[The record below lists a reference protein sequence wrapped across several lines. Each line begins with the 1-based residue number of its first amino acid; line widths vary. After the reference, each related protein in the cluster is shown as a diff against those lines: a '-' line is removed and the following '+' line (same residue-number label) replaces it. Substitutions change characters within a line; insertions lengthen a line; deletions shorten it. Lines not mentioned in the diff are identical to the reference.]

1 MKILLLNE
9 NPVVS
14 RLVSLSAKKMSY
26 DFEELNAYSENLGNY
41 DVIVVDSDT
50 PAPLKILKEK
60 CDRLIFLA
68 PRNQNVEDIDAQI
81 LQKPFLPTDFLNLLN
96 NKDAN
101 KHTSIDLPML
111 SNDENPYADIS
122 LDLDN
127 LNLDDLPDENSL
139 DINSEGMEDLSFDD
153 DAQDDNSNKTLET
166 QNLEHETIK
175 EQTQEDT
182 QIDLDLTLEDGES
195 EKEDLSQEHTAL
207 DTEPS
212 LDELDDKNDED
223 LEIKEDDKNEEIE
236 KQELLDDSK
245 TNTLEMQEELS
256 ESQDDNSNKTLET
269 QNLEHDNLEQETI
282 KEQTQEDTQTDLD
295 LTLEDGESEKEDLS
309 QEHTALDTEPSLDE
323 LDDKNDEDLEIKEDD
338 KNEEI
343 EKQELLDDSKTNTL
357 EMQEELSESQDD
369 NSNKTLET
377 QNLEHDNL
385 EQETIKEQT
394 QEDTQTDLDLTLE
407 DGESEKED
415 LSQEHTALDTEPSLD
430 ELDDKNDEDLED
442 NKELQANISD
452 FDDLPVVEEQEKEM
466 DFDDLPEDA
475 EFLGQAKDNEES
487 EEVLEEFAPV
497 VEEDVQDEMDDF
509 TSNLSTQDQ
518 IKEELAQLDELD
530 YGIDSDNSSKV
541 LEDFKDEPILDD
553 KELGTNEEEVV
564 VPNLNISDFDTL
576 KESDIQE
583 ALGEEILEKN
593 EEPIVSDVTKDDNS
607 EEIVNELSQSIAGA
621 ITSSIKDDTLKA
633 ALKGMNMNINI
644 NISFKED

>member
-153 DAQDDNSNKTLET
+153 DAQDDNSNKTLE
-166 QNLEHETIK
+166 
-175 EQTQEDT
+175 
-182 QIDLDLTLEDGES
+182 
-195 EKEDLSQEHTAL
+195 A
-207 DTEPS
+207 
-212 LDELDDKNDED
+212 
-223 LEIKEDDKNEEIE
+223 
-236 KQELLDDSK
+236 
-245 TNTLEMQEELS
+245 
-256 ESQDDNSNKTLET
+256 
-269 QNLEHDNLEQETI
+269 
-282 KEQTQEDTQTDLD
+282 
-295 LTLEDGESEKEDLS
+295 
-309 QEHTALDTEPSLDE
+309 
-323 LDDKNDEDLEIKEDD
+323 
-338 KNEEI
+338 
-343 EKQELLDDSKTNTL
+343 
-357 EMQEELSESQDD
+357 
-369 NSNKTLET
+369 

>member
-153 DAQDDNSNKTLET
+153 DAQDDNANKTLET

-256 ESQDDNSNKTLET
+256 ESQDDNANKTLET

-282 KEQTQEDTQTDLD
+282 KEQIQEDTQ
-295 LTLEDGESEKEDLS
+295 
-309 QEHTALDTEPSLDE
+309 
-323 LDDKNDEDLEIKEDD
+323 I
-338 KNEEI
+338 
-343 EKQELLDDSKTNTL
+343 
-357 EMQEELSESQDD
+357 
-369 NSNKTLET
+369 
-377 QNLEHDNL
+377 
-385 EQETIKEQT
+385 
-394 QEDTQTDLDLTLE
+394 DLDLTLE

-452 FDDLPVVEEQEKEM
+452 FDDLPEVEEQEKEM

-475 EFLGQAKDNEES
+475 EFLGQVKDNEES

>member
-101 KHTSIDLPML
+101 KHTPIDLPML

-153 DAQDDNSNKTLET
+153 DAQDDNV
-166 QNLEHETIK
+166 
-175 EQTQEDT
+175 
-182 QIDLDLTLEDGES
+182 
-195 EKEDLSQEHTAL
+195 
-207 DTEPS
+207 
-212 LDELDDKNDED
+212 
-223 LEIKEDDKNEEIE
+223 
-236 KQELLDDSK
+236 
-245 TNTLEMQEELS
+245 
-256 ESQDDNSNKTLET
+256 NKTLET

-295 LTLEDGESEKEDLS
+295 LTLEDGE
-309 QEHTALDTEPSLDE
+309 
-323 LDDKNDEDLEIKEDD
+323 N
-338 KNEEI
+338 
-343 EKQELLDDSKTNTL
+343 
-357 EMQEELSESQDD
+357 
-369 NSNKTLET
+369 
-377 QNLEHDNL
+377 
-385 EQETIKEQT
+385 
-394 QEDTQTDLDLTLE
+394 
-407 DGESEKED
+407 EKED

-564 VPNLNISDFDTL
+564 VPNLNISDFDAL

-593 EEPIVSDVTKDDNS
+593 EEPIVSDATKDDNS

>member
-153 DAQDDNSNKTLET
+153 DAQDDNANKTLET

-207 DTEPS
+207 DTESS

-269 QNLEHDNLEQETI
+269 QNLEHDNLEHETI
-282 KEQTQEDTQTDLD
+282 KEQTQEDTQIDLD

-309 QEHTALDTEPSLDE
+309 QEHTALDTES
-323 LDDKNDEDLEIKEDD
+323 
-338 KNEEI
+338 
-343 EKQELLDDSKTNTL
+343 
-357 EMQEELSESQDD
+357 
-369 NSNKTLET
+369 
-377 QNLEHDNL
+377 
-385 EQETIKEQT
+385 
-394 QEDTQTDLDLTLE
+394 
-407 DGESEKED
+407 
-415 LSQEHTALDTEPSLD
+415 SLD

-452 FDDLPVVEEQEKEM
+452 FDDLPEVEEQEKEMDFDDLPEVEEQEKEM

-475 EFLGQAKDNEES
+475 EFLGQAKYNEES
-487 EEVLEEFAPV
+487 EENLEEFAPV
-497 VEEDVQDEMDDF
+497 VEEDVQDEIDDF
-509 TSNLSTQDQ
+509 ASNLSTQDQ

>member
-166 QNLEHETIK
+166 QNLEHDNLEQEIIK

-212 LDELDDKNDED
+212 LDEL
-223 LEIKEDDKNEEIE
+223 DDKNEEIE

-282 KEQTQEDTQTDLD
+282 KEQTQEDTQ
-295 LTLEDGESEKEDLS
+295 
-309 QEHTALDTEPSLDE
+309 
-323 LDDKNDEDLEIKEDD
+323 I
-338 KNEEI
+338 
-343 EKQELLDDSKTNTL
+343 
-357 EMQEELSESQDD
+357 
-369 NSNKTLET
+369 
-377 QNLEHDNL
+377 
-385 EQETIKEQT
+385 
-394 QEDTQTDLDLTLE
+394 DLDLTLE

-452 FDDLPVVEEQEKEM
+452 FDDLPEVEEQEKEM

-475 EFLGQAKDNEES
+475 EFLGQAKYNEES
-487 EEVLEEFAPV
+487 EENLEEFAPV
-497 VEEDVQDEMDDF
+497 VEEDVQDEIDDF
-509 TSNLSTQDQ
+509 ASNLSTQDQ

>member
-153 DAQDDNSNKTLET
+153 DAQDDNVNKTLET

-175 EQTQEDT
+175 EQTQEDIQT
-182 QIDLDLTLEDGES
+182 DLDLTLEDGEN

-256 ESQDDNSNKTLET
+256 ESQDDNSNKALET

-282 KEQTQEDTQTDLD
+282 KEQTQEDTQ
-295 LTLEDGESEKEDLS
+295 
-309 QEHTALDTEPSLDE
+309 
-323 LDDKNDEDLEIKEDD
+323 I
-338 KNEEI
+338 
-343 EKQELLDDSKTNTL
+343 
-357 EMQEELSESQDD
+357 
-369 NSNKTLET
+369 
-377 QNLEHDNL
+377 
-385 EQETIKEQT
+385 
-394 QEDTQTDLDLTLE
+394 DLDLTLE

-452 FDDLPVVEEQEKEM
+452 FDNLPEVEEQEKEM

-475 EFLGQAKDNEES
+475 EFLGQAKYNEES
-487 EEVLEEFAPV
+487 EENLEEFAPV
-497 VEEDVQDEMDDF
+497 VEEDVQDEIDDF
-509 TSNLSTQDQ
+509 ASNLSTQDQ

>member
-68 PRNQNVEDIDAQI
+68 LRNQNVEDIDAQI

-153 DAQDDNSNKTLET
+153 DAQDDNANKTLET
-166 QNLEHETIK
+166 QNLEHDNLEQETIK

-282 KEQTQEDTQTDLD
+282 KEQTQEDTQ
-295 LTLEDGESEKEDLS
+295 
-309 QEHTALDTEPSLDE
+309 
-323 LDDKNDEDLEIKEDD
+323 I
-338 KNEEI
+338 
-343 EKQELLDDSKTNTL
+343 
-357 EMQEELSESQDD
+357 
-369 NSNKTLET
+369 
-377 QNLEHDNL
+377 
-385 EQETIKEQT
+385 
-394 QEDTQTDLDLTLE
+394 DLDLTLE

-487 EEVLEEFAPV
+487 EEVLEEFTPV

>member
-101 KHTSIDLPML
+101 KHTPIDLPML

-153 DAQDDNSNKTLET
+153 DAQDDNANKTLET

-223 LEIKEDDKNEEIE
+223 LE
-236 KQELLDDSK
+236 
-245 TNTLEMQEELS
+245 
-256 ESQDDNSNKTLET
+256 
-269 QNLEHDNLEQETI
+269 
-282 KEQTQEDTQTDLD
+282 
-295 LTLEDGESEKEDLS
+295 
-309 QEHTALDTEPSLDE
+309 
-323 LDDKNDEDLEIKEDD
+323 
-338 KNEEI
+338 
-343 EKQELLDDSKTNTL
+343 
-357 EMQEELSESQDD
+357 
-369 NSNKTLET
+369 
-377 QNLEHDNL
+377 
-385 EQETIKEQT
+385 
-394 QEDTQTDLDLTLE
+394 
-407 DGESEKED
+407 
-415 LSQEHTALDTEPSLD
+415 
-430 ELDDKNDEDLED
+430 D

-452 FDDLPVVEEQEKEM
+452 FDDLPEVEEQEKEM

-475 EFLGQAKDNEES
+475 EFLGQAKYNEES
-487 EEVLEEFAPV
+487 EENLEEFAPV
-497 VEEDVQDEMDDF
+497 VEEDIQDEIDDF
-509 TSNLSTQDQ
+509 ASNLSTQDQ

>member
-153 DAQDDNSNKTLET
+153 DAQDDNANKTLET
-166 QNLEHETIK
+166 QNLEQETIK

-282 KEQTQEDTQTDLD
+282 KEQTQEDTQ
-295 LTLEDGESEKEDLS
+295 
-309 QEHTALDTEPSLDE
+309 
-323 LDDKNDEDLEIKEDD
+323 I
-338 KNEEI
+338 
-343 EKQELLDDSKTNTL
+343 
-357 EMQEELSESQDD
+357 
-369 NSNKTLET
+369 
-377 QNLEHDNL
+377 
-385 EQETIKEQT
+385 
-394 QEDTQTDLDLTLE
+394 DLDLTLE

-487 EEVLEEFAPV
+487 EEVLEEFTPV

-541 LEDFKDEPILDD
+541 LEDFKDEPILND

>member
-1 MKILLLNE
+1 MMKILLLNE

-153 DAQDDNSNKTLET
+153 DAQDDNANKTLET
-166 QNLEHETIK
+166 Q
-175 EQTQEDT
+175 
-182 QIDLDLTLEDGES
+182 
-195 EKEDLSQEHTAL
+195 
-207 DTEPS
+207 
-212 LDELDDKNDED
+212 
-223 LEIKEDDKNEEIE
+223 
-236 KQELLDDSK
+236 
-245 TNTLEMQEELS
+245 
-256 ESQDDNSNKTLET
+256 
-269 QNLEHDNLEQETI
+269 NLEQETI

-487 EEVLEEFAPV
+487 EEVLEEFTPV

>member
-153 DAQDDNSNKTLET
+153 DAQDDNANKTLET
-166 QNLEHETIK
+166 QNLEHDNLEQETIK

-195 EKEDLSQEHTAL
+195 EKEDLSQEHTV
-207 DTEPS
+207 
-212 LDELDDKNDED
+212 
-223 LEIKEDDKNEEIE
+223 
-236 KQELLDDSK
+236 
-245 TNTLEMQEELS
+245 
-256 ESQDDNSNKTLET
+256 
-269 QNLEHDNLEQETI
+269 
-282 KEQTQEDTQTDLD
+282 
-295 LTLEDGESEKEDLS
+295 
-309 QEHTALDTEPSLDE
+309 
-323 LDDKNDEDLEIKEDD
+323 
-338 KNEEI
+338 
-343 EKQELLDDSKTNTL
+343 
-357 EMQEELSESQDD
+357 
-369 NSNKTLET
+369 
-377 QNLEHDNL
+377 
-385 EQETIKEQT
+385 
-394 QEDTQTDLDLTLE
+394 
-407 DGESEKED
+407 
-415 LSQEHTALDTEPSLD
+415 LDTEPSLD

-452 FDDLPVVEEQEKEM
+452 FDDLPEVEEQEKEM

-475 EFLGQAKDNEES
+475 EFLGQAKYNEES
-487 EEVLEEFAPV
+487 EENLEEFAPV
-497 VEEDVQDEMDDF
+497 VEEDVQDEIDDF
-509 TSNLSTQDQ
+509 ASNLSTQDQ

>member
-153 DAQDDNSNKTLET
+153 DAQDDN
-166 QNLEHETIK
+166 
-175 EQTQEDT
+175 
-182 QIDLDLTLEDGES
+182 
-195 EKEDLSQEHTAL
+195 A
-207 DTEPS
+207 
-212 LDELDDKNDED
+212 
-223 LEIKEDDKNEEIE
+223 
-236 KQELLDDSK
+236 
-245 TNTLEMQEELS
+245 
-256 ESQDDNSNKTLET
+256 
-269 QNLEHDNLEQETI
+269 
-282 KEQTQEDTQTDLD
+282 
-295 LTLEDGESEKEDLS
+295 
-309 QEHTALDTEPSLDE
+309 
-323 LDDKNDEDLEIKEDD
+323 
-338 KNEEI
+338 
-343 EKQELLDDSKTNTL
+343 
-357 EMQEELSESQDD
+357 
-369 NSNKTLET
+369 NKTLET

-452 FDDLPVVEEQEKEM
+452 FDDLPEVEEQEKEM

-475 EFLGQAKDNEES
+475 EFLGQAKYNEES
-487 EEVLEEFAPV
+487 EEVLEEFTPV

>member
-96 NKDAN
+96 NKDVN
-101 KHTSIDLPML
+101 KHAPIDLPML

-139 DINSEGMEDLSFDD
+139 NINSEGMEDLSFDD
-153 DAQDDNSNKTLET
+153 DAQDDNANKTLET
-166 QNLEHETIK
+166 QNLEDENLEQETTK
-175 EQTQEDT
+175 EQIQEDIQT
-182 QIDLDLTLEDGES
+182 DLDLTLEDS
-195 EKEDLSQEHTAL
+195 KNEKEDLSQKHTAL
-207 DTEPS
+207 DTGPS
-212 LDELDDKNDED
+212 LDELDDKNDKD

-245 TNTLEMQEELS
+245 TNALEVQEELS
-256 ESQDDNSNKTLET
+256 ESQDDNANKTLET
-269 QNLEHDNLEQETI
+269 QNLEDENLEQEAT
-282 KEQTQEDTQTDLD
+282 KEQTQEDIQTDLD
-295 LTLEDGESEKEDLS
+295 LTLEDS
-309 QEHTALDTEPSLDE
+309 
-323 LDDKNDEDLEIKEDD
+323 KN
-338 KNEEI
+338 
-343 EKQELLDDSKTNTL
+343 
-357 EMQEELSESQDD
+357 
-369 NSNKTLET
+369 
-377 QNLEHDNL
+377 
-385 EQETIKEQT
+385 
-394 QEDTQTDLDLTLE
+394 
-407 DGESEKED
+407 EKED

-442 NKELQANISD
+442 NKELQANMSD
-452 FDDLPVVEEQEKEM
+452 FDDLPEVEEQEKEM

-475 EFLGQAKDNEES
+475 EFLGQAKYNEEL
-487 EEVLEEFAPV
+487 EENLEEFAPV
-497 VEEDVQDEMDDF
+497 VEEDVQDEIDDF
-509 TSNLSTQDQ
+509 ASNLSTQDQ

-593 EEPIVSDVTKDDNS
+593 EEPVVSDVTKDDNS

>member
-153 DAQDDNSNKTLET
+153 DAQDDNASKTLET
-166 QNLEHETIK
+166 Q
-175 EQTQEDT
+175 
-182 QIDLDLTLEDGES
+182 
-195 EKEDLSQEHTAL
+195 
-207 DTEPS
+207 
-212 LDELDDKNDED
+212 
-223 LEIKEDDKNEEIE
+223 
-236 KQELLDDSK
+236 
-245 TNTLEMQEELS
+245 
-256 ESQDDNSNKTLET
+256 
-269 QNLEHDNLEQETI
+269 NLEQETI
-282 KEQTQEDTQTDLD
+282 KEQTQKDTQTDLD

-385 EQETIKEQT
+385 EQEAIKEQT
-394 QEDTQTDLDLTLE
+394 QKDTQTDLDLTLE

-475 EFLGQAKDNEES
+475 EFLGQAKYNEES
-487 EEVLEEFAPV
+487 EENLEEFAPV
-497 VEEDVQDEMDDF
+497 VEEDVQDEIDDF
-509 TSNLSTQDQ
+509 ASNLSTQDQ

-530 YGIDSDNSSKV
+530 YGIDSENSSKV

-564 VPNLNISDFDTL
+564 VPNLNISDFDAL

-593 EEPIVSDVTKDDNS
+593 EEPIASDATKDDNS

>member
-166 QNLEHETIK
+166 QNLEHDNLEQETIK

-182 QIDLDLTLEDGES
+182 QTDLDLTLEDGES

-207 DTEPS
+207 DAEPS

-256 ESQDDNSNKTLET
+256 KSQDDNSNKTLET
-269 QNLEHDNLEQETI
+269 QNLEH
-282 KEQTQEDTQTDLD
+282 
-295 LTLEDGESEKEDLS
+295 G
-309 QEHTALDTEPSLDE
+309 
-323 LDDKNDEDLEIKEDD
+323 
-338 KNEEI
+338 
-343 EKQELLDDSKTNTL
+343 
-357 EMQEELSESQDD
+357 
-369 NSNKTLET
+369 
-377 QNLEHDNL
+377 NL

>member
-153 DAQDDNSNKTLET
+153 DAQDDNSNKT
-166 QNLEHETIK
+166 
-175 EQTQEDT
+175 
-182 QIDLDLTLEDGES
+182 S
-195 EKEDLSQEHTAL
+195 
-207 DTEPS
+207 
-212 LDELDDKNDED
+212 
-223 LEIKEDDKNEEIE
+223 
-236 KQELLDDSK
+236 
-245 TNTLEMQEELS
+245 
-256 ESQDDNSNKTLET
+256 ET

-282 KEQTQEDTQTDLD
+282 KEQTQEDTQ
-295 LTLEDGESEKEDLS
+295 
-309 QEHTALDTEPSLDE
+309 
-323 LDDKNDEDLEIKEDD
+323 I
-338 KNEEI
+338 
-343 EKQELLDDSKTNTL
+343 
-357 EMQEELSESQDD
+357 
-369 NSNKTLET
+369 
-377 QNLEHDNL
+377 
-385 EQETIKEQT
+385 
-394 QEDTQTDLDLTLE
+394 DLDLTLE

>member
-153 DAQDDNSNKTLET
+153 DAQDDN
-166 QNLEHETIK
+166 
-175 EQTQEDT
+175 
-182 QIDLDLTLEDGES
+182 
-195 EKEDLSQEHTAL
+195 A
-207 DTEPS
+207 
-212 LDELDDKNDED
+212 
-223 LEIKEDDKNEEIE
+223 
-236 KQELLDDSK
+236 
-245 TNTLEMQEELS
+245 
-256 ESQDDNSNKTLET
+256 NKTLET

-282 KEQTQEDTQTDLD
+282 KEQTQEDTQ
-295 LTLEDGESEKEDLS
+295 
-309 QEHTALDTEPSLDE
+309 
-323 LDDKNDEDLEIKEDD
+323 I
-338 KNEEI
+338 
-343 EKQELLDDSKTNTL
+343 
-357 EMQEELSESQDD
+357 
-369 NSNKTLET
+369 
-377 QNLEHDNL
+377 
-385 EQETIKEQT
+385 
-394 QEDTQTDLDLTLE
+394 DLDLTLE

-452 FDDLPVVEEQEKEM
+452 FDDLPEVEEQEKEM

-475 EFLGQAKDNEES
+475 EFLGQAKYNEES
-487 EEVLEEFAPV
+487 EENLEEFAPV
-497 VEEDVQDEMDDF
+497 VEEDVQDEIDDF
-509 TSNLSTQDQ
+509 ASNLSTQDQ

-593 EEPIVSDVTKDDNS
+593 EEPIVSDATKDDNS

>member
-153 DAQDDNSNKTLET
+153 DAQDDNANKTLET
-166 QNLEHETIK
+166 Q
-175 EQTQEDT
+175 
-182 QIDLDLTLEDGES
+182 
-195 EKEDLSQEHTAL
+195 
-207 DTEPS
+207 
-212 LDELDDKNDED
+212 
-223 LEIKEDDKNEEIE
+223 
-236 KQELLDDSK
+236 
-245 TNTLEMQEELS
+245 
-256 ESQDDNSNKTLET
+256 
-269 QNLEHDNLEQETI
+269 
-282 KEQTQEDTQTDLD
+282 
-295 LTLEDGESEKEDLS
+295 
-309 QEHTALDTEPSLDE
+309 
-323 LDDKNDEDLEIKEDD
+323 
-338 KNEEI
+338 
-343 EKQELLDDSKTNTL
+343 
-357 EMQEELSESQDD
+357 
-369 NSNKTLET
+369 
-377 QNLEHDNL
+377 NL

>member
-153 DAQDDNSNKTLET
+153 DAQDDNASKTLET
-166 QNLEHETIK
+166 QNLE
-175 EQTQEDT
+175 
-182 QIDLDLTLEDGES
+182 
-195 EKEDLSQEHTAL
+195 
-207 DTEPS
+207 
-212 LDELDDKNDED
+212 
-223 LEIKEDDKNEEIE
+223 
-236 KQELLDDSK
+236 
-245 TNTLEMQEELS
+245 
-256 ESQDDNSNKTLET
+256 
-269 QNLEHDNLEQETI
+269 QETI
-282 KEQTQEDTQTDLD
+282 
-295 LTLEDGESEKEDLS
+295 
-309 QEHTALDTEPSLDE
+309 
-323 LDDKNDEDLEIKEDD
+323 NDEDLEIKEDD

>member
-153 DAQDDNSNKTLET
+153 DAQDDNVNKTLET

-175 EQTQEDT
+175 EQTQEDIQT
-182 QIDLDLTLEDGES
+182 DLDLTLEDGEN

-256 ESQDDNSNKTLET
+256 ESQDDNSNKALET

-282 KEQTQEDTQTDLD
+282 KEQTQEDTQ
-295 LTLEDGESEKEDLS
+295 
-309 QEHTALDTEPSLDE
+309 
-323 LDDKNDEDLEIKEDD
+323 I
-338 KNEEI
+338 
-343 EKQELLDDSKTNTL
+343 
-357 EMQEELSESQDD
+357 
-369 NSNKTLET
+369 
-377 QNLEHDNL
+377 
-385 EQETIKEQT
+385 
-394 QEDTQTDLDLTLE
+394 DLDLTLE

-452 FDDLPVVEEQEKEM
+452 FDNLPEVEEQEKEM

>member
-139 DINSEGMEDLSFDD
+139 DINSEGIEDLSFDD
-153 DAQDDNSNKTLET
+153 DAQDDNV
-166 QNLEHETIK
+166 
-175 EQTQEDT
+175 
-182 QIDLDLTLEDGES
+182 
-195 EKEDLSQEHTAL
+195 
-207 DTEPS
+207 
-212 LDELDDKNDED
+212 
-223 LEIKEDDKNEEIE
+223 
-236 KQELLDDSK
+236 
-245 TNTLEMQEELS
+245 
-256 ESQDDNSNKTLET
+256 NKTLET

-282 KEQTQEDTQTDLD
+282 KEQTQEDIQTDLD
-295 LTLEDGESEKEDLS
+295 LTLEDGE
-309 QEHTALDTEPSLDE
+309 
-323 LDDKNDEDLEIKEDD
+323 N
-338 KNEEI
+338 
-343 EKQELLDDSKTNTL
+343 
-357 EMQEELSESQDD
+357 
-369 NSNKTLET
+369 
-377 QNLEHDNL
+377 
-385 EQETIKEQT
+385 
-394 QEDTQTDLDLTLE
+394 
-407 DGESEKED
+407 EKED

-564 VPNLNISDFDTL
+564 VPNLNISDFDAL

-593 EEPIVSDVTKDDNS
+593 EEPIVSDATKDDNS

>member
-166 QNLEHETIK
+166 QNLEHDNLEQETIK

-212 LDELDDKNDED
+212 LDELDDKNDEDLEIKEDDKNDED

-282 KEQTQEDTQTDLD
+282 KEQTQEDTQ
-295 LTLEDGESEKEDLS
+295 
-309 QEHTALDTEPSLDE
+309 
-323 LDDKNDEDLEIKEDD
+323 I
-338 KNEEI
+338 
-343 EKQELLDDSKTNTL
+343 
-357 EMQEELSESQDD
+357 
-369 NSNKTLET
+369 
-377 QNLEHDNL
+377 
-385 EQETIKEQT
+385 
-394 QEDTQTDLDLTLE
+394 DLDLTLE

-452 FDDLPVVEEQEKEM
+452 FDDLPEVEEQEKEM

-475 EFLGQAKDNEES
+475 EFLGQAKYNEES
-487 EEVLEEFAPV
+487 EENLEEFAPV
-497 VEEDVQDEMDDF
+497 VEEDIQDEIDDF
-509 TSNLSTQDQ
+509 ASNLSTQDQ

>member
-96 NKDAN
+96 NKDTN

-139 DINSEGMEDLSFDD
+139 DINSDGMEDLSFDD
-153 DAQDDNSNKTLET
+153 DAQDDNANETLET
-166 QNLEHETIK
+166 QNLEDENLEQEATK
-175 EQTQEDT
+175 EQTQEDIQT
-182 QIDLDLTLEDGES
+182 DLDLTLEDGGS

-223 LEIKEDDKNEEIE
+223 LEIKEDDKNEEIK
-236 KQELLDDSK
+236 KQELLNDSK
-245 TNTLEMQEELS
+245 ANTLEMQEELN
-256 ESQDDNSNKTLET
+256 ESQDDNANETLET
-269 QNLEHDNLEQETI
+269 QNLEDENLEKETT
-282 KEQTQEDTQTDLD
+282 KEQNQEDIQTDLD
-295 LTLEDGESEKEDLS
+295 LTLEDG
-309 QEHTALDTEPSLDE
+309 
-323 LDDKNDEDLEIKEDD
+323 
-338 KNEEI
+338 
-343 EKQELLDDSKTNTL
+343 
-357 EMQEELSESQDD
+357 
-369 NSNKTLET
+369 
-377 QNLEHDNL
+377 
-385 EQETIKEQT
+385 
-394 QEDTQTDLDLTLE
+394 
-407 DGESEKED
+407 GSEKED

-466 DFDDLPEDA
+466 DFDDIPEDA

-487 EEVLEEFAPV
+487 EENLEEFAPV

-509 TSNLSTQDQ
+509 ISNLSTQDQ

-553 KELGTNEEEVV
+553 KELGINEEEVV
-564 VPNLNISDFDTL
+564 VPNLNISDFDAL

-583 ALGEEILEKN
+583 ALGEEIVEKN
-593 EEPIVSDVTKDDNS
+593 EEPIVSNATKDDNS
-607 EEIVNELSQSIAGA
+607 EEIVNELSQSIVGA

>member
-166 QNLEHETIK
+166 QNLEH
-175 EQTQEDT
+175 
-182 QIDLDLTLEDGES
+182 
-195 EKEDLSQEHTAL
+195 
-207 DTEPS
+207 
-212 LDELDDKNDED
+212 
-223 LEIKEDDKNEEIE
+223 
-236 KQELLDDSK
+236 
-245 TNTLEMQEELS
+245 
-256 ESQDDNSNKTLET
+256 
-269 QNLEHDNLEQETI
+269 DNLEQETI
-282 KEQTQEDTQTDLD
+282 KEQTQEDTQ
-295 LTLEDGESEKEDLS
+295 
-309 QEHTALDTEPSLDE
+309 
-323 LDDKNDEDLEIKEDD
+323 I
-338 KNEEI
+338 
-343 EKQELLDDSKTNTL
+343 
-357 EMQEELSESQDD
+357 
-369 NSNKTLET
+369 
-377 QNLEHDNL
+377 
-385 EQETIKEQT
+385 
-394 QEDTQTDLDLTLE
+394 DLDLTLE

-452 FDDLPVVEEQEKEM
+452 FDDLPEVEEQEKEM

-475 EFLGQAKDNEES
+475 EFLGQAKYNEES
-487 EEVLEEFAPV
+487 EENLEEFAPV
-497 VEEDVQDEMDDF
+497 VEEDIQDEIDDF
-509 TSNLSTQDQ
+509 ASNLSTQDQ

-530 YGIDSDNSSKV
+530 YGIDSDNSNKV

>member
-153 DAQDDNSNKTLET
+153 DAQDDNANKTLET

-269 QNLEHDNLEQETI
+269 QNLEHDNLEHETI
-282 KEQTQEDTQTDLD
+282 KEQTQEDTQ
-295 LTLEDGESEKEDLS
+295 
-309 QEHTALDTEPSLDE
+309 
-323 LDDKNDEDLEIKEDD
+323 I
-338 KNEEI
+338 
-343 EKQELLDDSKTNTL
+343 
-357 EMQEELSESQDD
+357 
-369 NSNKTLET
+369 
-377 QNLEHDNL
+377 
-385 EQETIKEQT
+385 
-394 QEDTQTDLDLTLE
+394 DLDLTLE

-452 FDDLPVVEEQEKEM
+452 FDDLPEVEEQEKEM

-475 EFLGQAKDNEES
+475 EFLGQAKYNEES
-487 EEVLEEFAPV
+487 EENLEEFAPV
-497 VEEDVQDEMDDF
+497 VEEDIQDEIDDF
-509 TSNLSTQDQ
+509 ASNLSTQDQ

-564 VPNLNISDFDTL
+564 VPNLNISDFDAL

-593 EEPIVSDVTKDDNS
+593 EEPIVSDATKDDNS

>member
-153 DAQDDNSNKTLET
+153 DAQDDNANKTLET
-166 QNLEHETIK
+166 QNLEHDNLEQETIK

-182 QIDLDLTLEDGES
+182 PIDLDLTLEDGES

-212 LDELDDKNDED
+212 LDEL
-223 LEIKEDDKNEEIE
+223 DDKNEEIE

-282 KEQTQEDTQTDLD
+282 KEQTQEDT
-295 LTLEDGESEKEDLS
+295 
-309 QEHTALDTEPSLDE
+309 P
-323 LDDKNDEDLEIKEDD
+323 I
-338 KNEEI
+338 
-343 EKQELLDDSKTNTL
+343 
-357 EMQEELSESQDD
+357 
-369 NSNKTLET
+369 
-377 QNLEHDNL
+377 
-385 EQETIKEQT
+385 
-394 QEDTQTDLDLTLE
+394 DLDLTLE

-452 FDDLPVVEEQEKEM
+452 FDDLPEVEEQEKEM

-475 EFLGQAKDNEES
+475 EFLGQAKYNEES
-487 EEVLEEFAPV
+487 EENLEEFAPV
-497 VEEDVQDEMDDF
+497 VEEDVQDEIDDF
-509 TSNLSTQDQ
+509 ASNLSTQDQ

>member
-96 NKDAN
+96 NKDVN
-101 KHTSIDLPML
+101 KHTPIDLPML

-153 DAQDDNSNKTLET
+153 DAQDDNANKTLET

-245 TNTLEMQEELS
+245 TNALEVQEELS

-282 KEQTQEDTQTDLD
+282 KEQTQEDTQ
-295 LTLEDGESEKEDLS
+295 
-309 QEHTALDTEPSLDE
+309 
-323 LDDKNDEDLEIKEDD
+323 I
-338 KNEEI
+338 
-343 EKQELLDDSKTNTL
+343 
-357 EMQEELSESQDD
+357 
-369 NSNKTLET
+369 
-377 QNLEHDNL
+377 
-385 EQETIKEQT
+385 
-394 QEDTQTDLDLTLE
+394 DLDLTLE

-452 FDDLPVVEEQEKEM
+452 FDDLPEVEEQEKEMDFDDLPEVEEQEKEM

-475 EFLGQAKDNEES
+475 EFLGQAKYNEES
-487 EEVLEEFAPV
+487 EENLEEFAPV
-497 VEEDVQDEMDDF
+497 VEEDVQDEIDDF

-564 VPNLNISDFDTL
+564 VPNLNISDFDAL

-593 EEPIVSDVTKDDNS
+593 EEPIVSDATKDDNS

>member
-96 NKDAN
+96 NKDVN
-101 KHTSIDLPML
+101 KHTPIDLPML

-153 DAQDDNSNKTLET
+153 DAQDDNANKTLET
-166 QNLEHETIK
+166 QNLEHENLEQETTK
-175 EQTQEDT
+175 EQTQEDIQT
-182 QIDLDLTLEDGES
+182 DLDLTLEDGES
-195 EKEDLSQEHTAL
+195 EKEDLSQKHTAL

-223 LEIKEDDKNEEIE
+223 L
-236 KQELLDDSK
+236 
-245 TNTLEMQEELS
+245 
-256 ESQDDNSNKTLET
+256 
-269 QNLEHDNLEQETI
+269 
-282 KEQTQEDTQTDLD
+282 
-295 LTLEDGESEKEDLS
+295 G
-309 QEHTALDTEPSLDE
+309 
-323 LDDKNDEDLEIKEDD
+323 
-338 KNEEI
+338 
-343 EKQELLDDSKTNTL
+343 
-357 EMQEELSESQDD
+357 
-369 NSNKTLET
+369 
-377 QNLEHDNL
+377 
-385 EQETIKEQT
+385 
-394 QEDTQTDLDLTLE
+394 
-407 DGESEKED
+407 
-415 LSQEHTALDTEPSLD
+415 
-430 ELDDKNDEDLED
+430 D

-530 YGIDSDNSSKV
+530 YGIDSENSSKV

-564 VPNLNISDFDTL
+564 VPNLNISDFDAL

-593 EEPIVSDVTKDDNS
+593 EEPIVSDATKDDNS